1 MWYKLG
7 FPVAMQAMAHFGG
20 VLYVMRFYFRG
31 YIKRH
36 FHIDYWR
43 DWMSKYRILSHEHP
57 PNIIKTHLNPISIW
71 KDRCLAILNFI
82 GLRSW
87 RHVPCLCIEN
97 TLGNPEVRSGFVKR
111 PPTCKLILLG
121 KTFSLDFPFHLNISV
136 LPFCFFQLLQ
146 MLTSHLHIF
155 FDSWIRCLLPRP
167 KPHRSWR
174 ASLGPPAATCGTF
187 GTTKDMNIS
196 MRFYIDAC
204 HMAFRPSNS
213 LGHISC
219 GEIRWLE
226 FIRL

>member
-36 FHIDYWR
+36 VHIDEIGWV
-43 DWMSKYRILSHEHP
+43 
-57 PNIIKTHLNPISIW
+57 NIAYYPMNIHQTSLRPVW
-71 KDRCLAILNFI
+71 TPYLFGRTAVLAILNPI

-97 TLGNPEVRSGFVKR
+97 TLGNPEVRNGFVKR
-111 PPTCKLILLG
+111 PPTCKLILFG

-196 MRFYIDAC
+196 MRFYIDAR